1 MKKPDAYERRH
12 MGYVAELGCVLCQH
26 QGNGPTPAHVHHIRE
41 GQGMG
46 ERSSHFLTVP
56 LCPEH
61 HQGASG
67 IHGLGVKGFYTR
79 YKMDELDLL
88 AMTIRKLSEKI

>member
-12 MGYVAELGCVLCQH
+12 MGYVAELGCCLCH
-26 QGNGPTPAHVHHIRE
+26 HLGYGHTPGHVHHIRE

-46 ERSSHFLTVP
+46 ERSSHFLTTC

-67 IHGLGVKGFYTR
+67 IHGLGTKGFYTR

-88 AMTIRKLSEKI
+88 AMTIKQLSEKL